1 MFQIA
6 LLASGSKGNSAVIRT
21 RKTKILLDAGLSGK
35 RILSSLAELR
45 LNPQK
50 IDAVLVSH
58 EHNDHI
64 RGAGI
69 ICRRLQVPLYI
80 SQKTYESCYHKLGK
94 LPAGQVHFEIGNKF
108 NIKDLEIE
116 PFVSSHDAVDSC
128 NFIFRK
134 HGSTRKLAVATD
146 VGYSS
151 RLMLM
156 KLRESTT
163 LVLES
168 NHDEKM
174 LLNGEYPW
182 HLKQRIKSKH
192 GHLSNNQAVGV
203 VSQIVHPELK
213 NLILAHLSENNNL
226 PDLARDT
233 MMTFL
238 KDVKHELNLVIAN
251 QNKSTSLID
260 V

>member
-1 MFQIA
+1 
-6 LLASGSKGNSAVIRT
+6 
-21 RKTKILLDAGLSGK
+21 
-35 RILSSLAELR
+35 
-45 LNPQK
+45 
-50 IDAVLVSH
+50 
-58 EHNDHI
+58 
-64 RGAGI
+64 
-69 ICRRLQVPLYI
+69 
-80 SQKTYESCYHKLGK
+80 
-94 LPAGQVHFEIGNKF
+94 
-108 NIKDLEIE
+108 
-116 PFVSSHDAVDSC
+116 
-128 NFIFRK
+128 
-134 HGSTRKLAVATD
+134 
-146 VGYSS
+146 
-151 RLMLM
+151 
-156 KLRESTT
+156 
-163 LVLES
+163 
-168 NHDEKM
+168 M

-233 MMTFL
+233 MMNFL

>member
-6 LLASGSKGNSAVIRT
+6 VLASGSKGNSAVIRT
-21 RKTKILLDAGLSGK
+21 SKTKILLDAGLSGK
-35 RILSSLAELR
+35 RIMGSMAALR

-50 IDAVLVSH
+50 LDAVVVSH

-69 ICRRLQVPLYI
+69 ICRRLKVPLYI
-80 SQKTYESCYHKLGK
+80 SQKTYESCNQKLGK
-94 LPAGQVHFEIGNKF
+94 LPAGQIHFEIGKKF
-108 NIKDLEIE
+108 RIKDLEIE

-128 NFIFRK
+128 NFIFK
-134 HGSTRKLAVATD
+134 KSGSTRKLALVTD

-156 KLRESTT
+156 KLRETTT

-174 LLNGEYPW
+174 LLDGEYPW
-182 HLKQRIKSKH
+182 HLKQRVKSKH

-203 VSQIVHPELK
+203 ISQIVHPQLE
-213 NLILAHLSENNNL
+213 NLVLAHLSENNNL
-226 PDLARDT
+226 PDLARKT
-233 MMTFL
+233 MMSFL
-238 KDVKHELNLVIAN
+238 QEIKHELNLVVARQDKN
-251 QNKSTSLID
+251 TELID
-260 V
+260 I